1 MKYCQQCQGIEK
13 VFDQQMAD
21 DELRDY
27 HRNGPEK
34 TTQVLLNVLKE
45 AGVTG
50 KSLLDI
56 GGGVGTIQHELVKA
70 GVEQVTNVDASTAYL
85 NSAKREGARQGYA
98 EQANYY
104 YGDFVELAPRL
115 EAADIVTLDRVICCY
130 PDMEALV
137 SLSAGLA
144 RQFYGVVFP
153 QDRWAFKLLRPLANG
168 YFWLTHNPYR
178 FFFHS
183 TEAVQAV
190 TRRQGLTLRF
200 QRRFFIWQVL
210 LFERQS

>member
-1 MKYCQQCQGIEK
+1 MKCCQCQGIEK
-13 VFDQQMAD
+13 VFNEQMAD
-21 DELRDY
+21 DELQEY
-27 HRNGPEK
+27 HRKGPER
-34 TTQVLLNVLKE
+34 TTNVLLNALRE
-45 AGVTG
+45 AGVAG

-56 GGGVGTIQHELVKA
+56 GGGVGAIQHELVKS
-70 GVEQVTNVDASTAYL
+70 GVKQVTNVDASTAYL
-85 NSAKREGARQGYA
+85 NSAKREAARQGYA

-104 YGDFVELAPRL
+104 YGDFVELVPRL

-168 YFWLTHNPYR
+168 YFWLTRNPYR